1 MLGGAFRG
9 ALFFSLAVGIATLVW
24 LIFSVVREGLPRL
37 NQDVLF
43 HFPSSNPELAG
54 AQSAIMGTIWVVG
67 MTALITIPL
76 GVGAAIYL
84 EEYAD
89 RERWWNRMIE
99 LNIQNLA
106 AVPSIVYGILGL
118 AFFVRGFLGLGQTVL
133 AAALTLAL
141 LVLPIVIISSREAIR
156 AVPDSIRHG
165 ALALGATQWQTIWRQ
180 VLPASI
186 PGMATG
192 SILALS
198 RAIGEA
204 APLVLLGGLTFITFN
219 PEGVDSPFTVA
230 PDPDLQLDPASPG
243 RVQGPGGRGDRRAAR
258 PARGDERRRDLPPQ
272 QVPAK
277 VVKSVMTDTMPK
289 VTVQPEAGAVPSP
302 PRSRSSS
309 CAASPSPTAA
319 CPPCATSTSM
329 SRPIASPR

>member
-1 MLGGAFRG
+1 VSTVEISRTSQRERMLSGLFRG
-9 ALFFSLAVGIATLVW
+9 ALLVSLAVGILTLLW
-24 LIFSVVREGLPRL
+24 LIASIAIEGWPRL

-43 HFPSSNPELAG
+43 HFPSGTPELAG

-67 MTALITIPL
+67 LTALITIPL
-76 GVGAAIYL
+76 GIGAALYL

-89 RERWWNRMIE
+89 RDRWWNRLIE

-133 AAALTLAL
+133 AAALTLSL
-141 LVLPIVIISSREAIR
+141 LVLPIVIISAREAIR
-156 AVPDSIRHG
+156 AVPDSIRQG

-180 VLPASI
+180 VLPGAI

-219 PEGVDSPFTVA
+219 PEGLDSAFTV
-230 PDPDLQLDPASPG
+230 
-243 RVQGPGGRGDRRAAR
+243 
-258 PARGDERRRDLPPQ
+258 LPIQ
-272 QVPAK
+272 IFNWI
-277 VVKSVMTDTMPK
+277 
-289 VTVQPEAGAVPSP
+289 
-302 PRSRSSS
+302 
-309 CAASPSPTAA
+309 
-319 CPPCATSTSM
+319 
-329 SRPIASPR
+329 SRPQEAFHVLAAAAIVVLLVLLVAMNAVAIFLRNKYQRKW